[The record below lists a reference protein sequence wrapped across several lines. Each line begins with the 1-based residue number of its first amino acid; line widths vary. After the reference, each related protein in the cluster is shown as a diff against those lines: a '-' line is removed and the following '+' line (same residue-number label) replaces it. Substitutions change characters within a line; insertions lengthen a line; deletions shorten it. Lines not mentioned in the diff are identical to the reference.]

1 MTIADLYHN
10 EERIRNLADLAN
22 LYRVAKSDGA
32 ITPEEMLFLR
42 KIAKRYDI
50 DEEEFKKILKSP
62 DDFPTIGYYEFEDR
76 VERFYD
82 MMKMISDH
90 NRKSYQEVRVLK
102 KVVTGLSFCVKK
114 VDNIVDA
121 ASKIDFQNCEFEEF
135 KEKIF
140 AVCH

>member
-22 LYRVAKSDGA
+22 LYRVAKSDGDVS
-32 ITPEEMLFLR
+32 PEEMLFLR
-42 KIAKRYDI
+42 KIAMRYDI
-50 DEEEFKKILKSP
+50 EEEVFKKILKSP
-62 DDFPTIGYYEFEDR
+62 DDYPTIGYYEFEER

-82 MMKMISDH
+82 MMKMISNH
-90 NRKSYQEVRVLK
+90 NKKSYQEVRVLK